1 MNYNDL
7 ENPKGQIGTVK
18 LAKGEITDEKDK
30 KAKAWDI
37 VNNKFIDL
45 ALLKRCRNSVSYNTQ
60 AYGQRLGMS
69 EFDFLKGV
77 ANSGTN

>member
-18 LAKGEITDEKDK
+18 LAKDEITDEKDR

-37 VNNKFIDL
+37 INDKFVCL
-45 ALLKRCRNSVSYNTQ
+45 ALLKRCRNLISYNMQTC
-60 AYGQRLGMS
+60 GQRLKQD
-69 EFDFLKGV
+69 EFTFLKEMT
-77 ANSGTN
+77 GTK